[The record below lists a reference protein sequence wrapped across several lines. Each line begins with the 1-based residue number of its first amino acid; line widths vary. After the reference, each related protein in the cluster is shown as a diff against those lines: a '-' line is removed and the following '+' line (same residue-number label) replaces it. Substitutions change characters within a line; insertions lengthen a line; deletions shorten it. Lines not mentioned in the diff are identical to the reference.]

1 MEWKGRE
8 EEEEGERGGRKER
21 RKGGQGVRERR
32 GGTKGGKETRKRR
45 EEEGEEEG
53 GQGVRGEVDLL
64 SVINKTSHRV
74 LTDQQVCKC
83 LSQDLVKER
92 LCGVGCVAEE
102 VDHKEILTAAV
113 VHQGKENTAK
123 QTFVRILEGY
133 EDVCEG
139 VKVHV
144 WV

>member
-8 EEEEGERGGRKER
+8 EEEEGERGGRKKER

-32 GGTKGGKETRKRR
+32 GGRKGGEERRK
-45 EEEGEEEG
+45 EG
-53 GQGVRGEVDLL
+53 GQGDEEEIDLL
-64 SVINKTSHRV
+64 SVINKTSNCV

-102 VDHKEILTAAV
+102 VNHKEILPAAV

-133 EDVCEG
+133 EDVS
-139 VKVHV
+139 V
-144 WV
+144 

>member
-8 EEEEGERGGRKER
+8 EEEEGERGGRKKER

-32 GGTKGGKETRKRR
+32 GGRKGDKEMRKRR
-45 EEEGEEEG
+45 EEEGE
-53 GQGVRGEVDLL
+53 QGVRGEVDLL
-64 SVINKTSHRV
+64 SVINKTSNCV

-102 VDHKEILTAAV
+102 VDHKEILPAAV

-133 EDVCEG
+133 EDVS
-139 VKVHV
+139 V
-144 WV
+144 